1 MNFYLDGDVMYKR
14 LFDGSLLR
22 CLNEMEAM
30 QSLQEIFEGIYTN
43 HANGYMIARK
53 MQKSRYFW
61 LTMEKDYVDYVK
73 NVTSVRYTE
82 TR

>member
-1 MNFYLDGDVMYKR
+1 
-14 LFDGSLLR
+14 
-22 CLNEMEAM
+22 
-30 QSLQEIFEGIYTN
+30 
-43 HANGYMIARK
+43 MIARK